1 MVLGAIVRREDKEI
15 LPNARIQRVDHAQR
29 PVLHKGAYHGAGG
42 MLDDALDNSAALT
55 VGPAAQAG
63 MNAVAV
69 HGLAKPAAGEPEL
82 ALRAFHIAR
91 SLRNMNRADKAGLA
105 LGARRALA
113 AAAPPLFASHR
124 RTPFRARRSVRV
136 ARRYIKSGSSCESSS
151 KNEGTA
157 NRCCYTQTKPGRDL
171 DMAMRICCTH
181 LAEVPPG
188 IYVQA
193 VMAVRPTRR
202 TFWTSIARR

>member
-1 MVLGAIVRREDKEI
+1 
-15 LPNARIQRVDHAQR
+15 
-29 PVLHKGAYHGAGG
+29 

-105 LGARRALA
+105 LGTRRALA

-136 ARRYIKSGSSCESSS
+136 ARRYIKSGSSRESSS
-151 KNEGTA
+151 KETRAPRTGVVIPKQNPGGTWTWRCAYVALTLPKSRPGYTCKLSWPYGQLEGPFG
-157 NRCCYTQTKPGRDL
+157 Q
-171 DMAMRICCTH
+171 
-181 LAEVPPG
+181 V
-188 IYVQA
+188 
-193 VMAVRPTRR
+193 
-202 TFWTSIARR
+202 